1 MGIVGVREEEGQQEN
16 MAREY
21 DRQASHRFAGIEV
34 AITGWAKIYTR
45 FSAYILRLLALHFFV
60 GLLTV
65 GVGLSLTLLP
75 ALGTVF
81 LLLGSHVHLQSEC
94 FSFSYCILLTGVS
107 WEI

>member
-16 MAREY
+16 MARES

-45 FSAYILRLLALHFFV
+45 FSAYMLRLLALHFFV
-60 GLLTV
+60 RLLTV

-75 ALGTVF
+75 TVLALISAPARRG
-81 LLLGSHVHLQSEC
+81 G
-94 FSFSYCILLTGVS
+94 FSSLTIIFKMGA
-107 WEI
+107 EG